1 MPETITKTYELISVK
16 GVKGWV
22 RDSWA
27 RRAILA
33 LQTALAG
40 KQDTLS
46 QAQLDAVNSGITATQ
61 LQSILNR
68 LHALDGQ

>member
-1 MPETITKTYELISVK
+1 MPETITKTYELLNIN

-33 LQTALAG
+33 LQSG
-40 KQDTLS
+40 KQSTLS
-46 QAQLDAVNSGITATQ
+46 QAQLDAVNSGITAAQ
-61 LQSILNR
+61 LTSIINR